1 MKNRKCRVFGTMI
14 AVALAAIQSLA
25 QSTYESYAFTTLAG
39 GGGYS
44 TNRTDSAARF
54 LGPAAVAVDGA
65 GTVYIVENGNNTISQ
80 VTPAGVV
87 TTLAGKAGSFGSA
100 NGTGSAARF
109 SSALGEP

>member
-1 MKNRKCRVFGTMI
+1 MKDHTFHAAGVMTMF
-14 AVALAAIQSLA
+14 VLTAIQSLA

-65 GTVYIVENGNNTISQ
+65 GTVYVVENGNNTISQ